1 MKSKHFLLAL
11 LLIALTAMSFTL
23 KNELKPLEIELQDG
37 EYFIVNVATND
48 ALTPVDVGINSN
60 TYLKDFKK
68 SGLQKWTLKMRILK
82 GKNGEQIYFTIQN
95 TASGFYLRPY
105 HVPSNGNAIISEKDG
120 MCSYSIEAD
129 GEHYIIKNNKMG
141 GDAMYVKDGGAL
153 TDTPWFAA
161 DESTDKFRWEF
172 ISTTVN

>member
-1 MKSKHFLLAL
+1 MKKKYVILSLLFMAVTAL
-11 LLIALTAMSFTL
+11 AFNSSMVVKAPNTQ
-23 KNELKPLEIELQDG
+23 LEDG
-37 EYFIVNVATND
+37 DYFIVNVATND

-68 SGLQKWTLKMRILK
+68 SGLQKWTLKKRILK

-95 TASGFYLRPY
+95 TASGFYLKPY
-105 HVPSNGNAIISEKDG
+105 HIPSNGNAIISEKDG